1 MNRRSIIIITAVTAI
16 AGFAGTAFVYDR
28 QNRESQIRAAASVS
42 SRFVRPH
49 SPIIG
54 PVNAPVTIV
63 EFFDPSCESCRAFH
77 PAVKQILARYPKEV
91 RLVIRYT
98 PFHKGSD
105 EAVRILE
112 TARLQNLFMPVL
124 DALLDTQPV
133 WARHGNPDLS
143 HAWKV
148 AGTAGLDLERARRD
162 AWRPEID
169 DVLRQD
175 VADVRDANVRGTP
188 TFFVN
193 DKPLP
198 SFGIQQ
204 LNELVR
210 TEVEVARARK

>member
-1 MNRRSIIIITAVTAI
+1 MNRRSIVIITAAVAM
-16 AGFAGTAFVYDR
+16 AGFAGAVFVYDR
-28 QNRESQIRAAASVS
+28 QNRESEIRAAAAVS

-49 SPIIG
+49 SPMIG

-112 TARLQNLFMPVL
+112 TARLQNLFVPVL
-124 DALLDTQPV
+124 EALLDTQPV
-133 WARHGNPDLS
+133 WARHGSPDLA

-162 AWRPEID
+162 AWRQEID
-169 DVLRQD
+169 DVLRLD
-175 VADVRDANVRGTP
+175 VADVRDAKIRGTP

-193 DKPLP
+193 DKPLS
-198 SFGIQQ
+198 SFGVQQ
-204 LNELVR
+204 LNDLVR
-210 TEVEVARARK
+210 TEVEAARGRR